1 VLIAIN
7 NVQKRAIFRENYEV
21 YIMSIFDKFQQLA
34 ATRQELE
41 KSCDSFFNVVMTE
54 IISGTEAVVNG
65 RPTILAGSNNYLGLS
80 FNSDCIDAA
89 CDAVRKE
96 GTGTTGSRM
105 ANGTF
110 SGHLALEHELAAYFD
125 RRSAIVFSTGYIA
138 NLAMLSTLVGPGEVI
153 LLDADCHASIYDGCR
168 LGGAEV
174 LRFRHNDAADLAKR
188 LRRLEKR
195 DTNVLVVAEGLYSMM
210 GDRAPLAD
218 IVAVKRKYGA
228 YLLVDEAHS
237 LGVLGEH
244 GRGLAE
250 EAGVE
255 DGVDF
260 VVGTFSKS
268 LGAIGGFCVSNHA
281 ELDLVR
287 YASRP
292 YVFTASSSPSV
303 IASTREALKILQTG
317 SELRQRLWENSH
329 LLYNTLKDLD
339 YAVGPEASPI
349 VAIQM
354 EDKAEALALWN
365 GLLDN
370 GVYVNLVLPPATPD
384 GNCLL
389 RSSVSAGHTPE
400 QMERIC
406 EAFTAARTVA
416 AVAKSA

>member
-1 VLIAIN
+1 
-7 NVQKRAIFRENYEV
+7 
-21 YIMSIFDKFQQLA
+21 MMTIFDKFQPLA
-34 ATRQELE
+34 EARRELE
-41 KSCDSFFNVVMTE
+41 QNASSFFNVVMDE

-65 RPTILAGSNNYLGLS
+65 RRMILAGSNNYLGLS
-80 FNSDCIDAA
+80 FDSDCIEAA
-89 CDAVRKE
+89 CQAVRSQ

-110 SGHLALEHELAAYFD
+110 SGHVALEKELADYFG

-168 LGGAEV
+168 MGSAEV
-174 LRFRHNDAADLAKR
+174 IRFRHNDPADLEKR

-195 DTNVLVVAEGLYSMM
+195 ETNVLVVTEGLFSML

-218 IVAVKRKYGA
+218 IVAVKQKYGA
-228 YLLVDEAHS
+228 YLMVDEAHS
-237 LGVLGEH
+237 LGVLGDN

-268 LGAIGGFCVSNHA
+268 LGAIGGFCVSDHP

-292 YVFTASSSPSV
+292 YVFTASSSPSI
-303 IASTREALKILQTG
+303 IASTRQALRILSTQP
-317 SELRQRLWENSH
+317 ELRRQLWENAHMLYQH
-329 LLYNTLKDLD
+329 LQDLNLN
-339 YAVGPEASPI
+339 VGPEASPI
-349 VAIQM
+349 VAVRH
-354 EDKAEALALWN
+354 EDKSEAFALWS
-365 GLLDN
+365 GLLER

-384 GNCLL
+384 GHSLL
-389 RSSVSAGHTPE
+389 RCSVSAAHTRE
-400 QMERIC
+400 QIEHVC
-406 EAFTAARTVA
+406 KSFTDAMQSCGAA
-416 AVAKSA
+416 

>member
-1 VLIAIN
+1 
-7 NVQKRAIFRENYEV
+7 
-21 YIMSIFDKFQQLA
+21 MTIFDKFQPLAEARQQLEQNA
-34 ATRQELE
+34 
-41 KSCDSFFNVVMTE
+41 SDFFKVVMQE

-65 RPTILAGSNNYLGLS
+65 RRMILAGSNNYLGLS

-89 CDAVRKE
+89 CQAARKQ

-110 SGHLALEHELAAYFD
+110 SGHVALERELSEYFG
-125 RRSAIVFSTGYIA
+125 RQGTIVFSTGYIA

-168 LGGAEV
+168 LGDAEII
-174 LRFRHNDAADLAKR
+174 RFRHNDAADLEKR

-195 DTNVLVVAEGLYSMM
+195 NTNVLVVAEGLYSML

-218 IVAVKRKYGA
+218 IVAVKQKYGA
-228 YLLVDEAHS
+228 YLMVDEAHS
-237 LGVLGEH
+237 LGVLGDN

-268 LGAIGGFCVSNHA
+268 LGAIGGFCVSNHP

-303 IASTREALKILQTG
+303 IASTRQALRILSTRP
-317 SELRQRLWENSH
+317 ELRRQLWENAN
-329 LLYNTLKDLD
+329 LLYQHLQDLD
-339 YAVGPEASPI
+339 LNVGPEPSPI
-349 VAIQM
+349 IASQLA
-354 EDKAEALALWN
+354 DKAEAFALWS
-365 GLLDN
+365 GLLKN

-389 RSSVSAGHTPE
+389 RCSVSAAHTEE
-400 QMERIC
+400 QMDRIC
-406 EAFTAARTVA
+406 EAFTAVCKAVKTV
-416 AVAKSA
+416 

>member
-1 VLIAIN
+1 
-7 NVQKRAIFRENYEV
+7 
-21 YIMSIFDKFQQLA
+21 MTIFDKFQPLA
-34 ATRQELE
+34 EARRELE
-41 KSCDSFFNVVMTE
+41 QSASEFFNVVMEE
-54 IISGTEAVVNG
+54 IISGTEAVVDG
-65 RPTILAGSNNYLGLS
+65 RRMILAGSNNYLGLS
-80 FNSDCIDAA
+80 FDPDCIDAA
-89 CDAVRKE
+89 CKAARKE

-110 SGHLALEHELAAYFD
+110 SGHVALEKELAEYFG
-125 RRSAIVFSTGYIA
+125 RHRAIVFSTGYIA
-138 NLAMLSTLVGPGEVI
+138 NLAMLSTLVGSGEVI

-168 LGGAEV
+168 LGSAEV
-174 LRFRHNDAADLAKR
+174 VRFRHNDAEDLEKR

-195 DTNVLVVAEGLYSMM
+195 NTNVLVVAEGLYSML

-218 IVAVKRKYGA
+218 IVAVKQKYGA
-228 YLLVDEAHS
+228 YLMVDEAHS
-237 LGVLGEH
+237 LGVLGEN

-268 LGAIGGFCVSNHA
+268 LGAIGGFCVSNHP

-292 YVFTASSSPSV
+292 YVFTASSSPSI
-303 IASTREALKILQTG
+303 IASTRQALKILSTQPQ
-317 SELRQRLWENSH
+317 LRRRLWENAH
-329 LLYNTLKDLD
+329 TLYKQLQDLGFS
-339 YAVGPEASPI
+339 VGPEPSPI
-349 VAIQM
+349 VAVRL
-354 EDKAEALALWN
+354 EDKAEAFALWS
-365 GLLDN
+365 GLLER

-400 QMERIC
+400 QMARIC
-406 EAFTAARTVA
+406 EAFI
-416 AVAKSA
+416 AVRKAVKKV